1 MAVHP
6 SPGLL
11 LGRLLVA
18 LSVAMVLTG
27 MDSATD
33 ETKVANESAS
43 AVQSDRPV
51 QPVRARSRSVYKTD
65 HVSLIIGGAS
75 EDAKA
80 KVGRLRVQD

>member
-33 ETKVANESAS
+33 ETKVASESAS

-51 QPVRARSRSVYKTD
+51 QPVHVHAVYKTD
-65 HVSLIIGGAS
+65 DVSLIIGGAS

>member
-33 ETKVANESAS
+33 ETTVASESAS

-51 QPVRARSRSVYKTD
+51 QPVRARPRSVYKTD
-65 HVSLIIGGAS
+65 DVSLIIGGAS